1 MRSIGVLHLPEGY
14 RSTREFT
21 LPATLRAPEEPLFFS
36 SGGLPLYGVYHAPAR
51 PGRDA
56 VVVHVHGLGV
66 EQITTYRA
74 EVLCARALAAAGHPV
89 FRFHARGHGDSSGD
103 FSAVTLDSMVE
114 DACIAAEEA
123 RRRSGARRVV
133 WLGVRFG
140 ALVAARALASAG
152 PAAGLAL
159 WEPVYQ
165 GHDYFRGM
173 LRALLFSQV
182 AAGVRPDRSA
192 DQLLAEVEEKGE
204 VDVHGYYL
212 HRAVVR
218 SAREAKLSETLAA
231 WSGPTFIAQ
240 LQGRSSLAPASEGLL
255 ESLRGRGAA
264 TRSFLHREDIG
275 WHYTQNPAW
284 ECPALVDATREWIDA
299 LA

>member
-1 MRSIGVLHLPEGY
+1 
-14 RSTREFT
+14 
-21 LPATLRAPEEPLFFS
+21 
-36 SGGLPLYGVYHAPAR
+36 
-51 PGRDA
+51 

-74 EVLCARALAAAGHPV
+74 EVLSARALAAAGHPV

-103 FSAVTLDSMVE
+103 FSAVTLDTLVE
-114 DACIAAEEA
+114 DAGVAAGEA
-123 RRRSGARRVV
+123 LRLSGAGRVV

-140 ALVAARALASAG
+140 ALVAARLVAG
-152 PAAGLAL
+152 RDDAAGLAL
-159 WEPVYQ
+159 WEPVHN

-173 LRALLFSQV
+173 LRAMLFSQV
-182 AAGVRPDRSA
+182 AAGVRPDRTA
-192 DQLLAEVEEKGE
+192 DQLLADVEERGS

-218 SAREAKLSETLAA
+218 SARDAKLGEALSA
-231 WSGPTFIAQ
+231 WSGPTFLSQ
-240 LQGRSSLAPASEGLL
+240 FQGRRALSAPNEGLL
-255 ESLRGRGAA
+255 GSLHGRGAE
-264 TRSFLHREDIG
+264 TQHFLHREDLG

-284 ECPALVDATREWIDA
+284 ECPPLVAATREWIDA